1 MKKILILIF
10 SYLLFNIINISSS
23 FSSDVDKVRDLA
35 NSKPFVIEDKTA
47 SQLANQFLSDAGV
60 SIGWDDDRNFYIAK
74 ASAYSAI
81 KDPNVPNFLDI
92 RAIKTFE
99 ANITAK
105 SEIISFIRTELS
117 AEDIVKIPS
126 IDSSVKISDKVVA
139 QENSSTV
146 KTFSSMPLVGAFQ
159 VAHFESFVDGQ
170 YEVTVILMWNVEQEN
185 RVFSLLNGKK
195 IQLEPSTISLKDYI
209 KNTNWASTIGGR
221 KFIDDKG
228 EFYLFGIGAAPLKGK
243 TSAHMKTSKG
253 KSELYAQKELA
264 IALKGDI
271 QLNRLA
277 KDKMQEIIDKDG
289 SVENVTSSSFAET
302 ISQKL
307 DGLKIKGA
315 SKRYSDVL
323 SHPLTGHKMFV
334 TVYSLSMSSSNVK
347 KSKPKLKKIKKVKNS
362 SENNSNQNPVT
373 PSEASKR
380 SKLTVVS
387 TSVEGIGLNK
397 KEAIRDGLLQ
407 AISQVNGI
415 QMSSES
421 STMMK
426 SFETVSD
433 GNENFASASSFQ
445 EKIKQSTKG
454 VVQSWKII
462 SMSKTGS
469 GKMFKANLDVNI
481 SKLQL
486 SDDLKRMRIVISS
499 PEINSTVKNTSK
511 AKKFNS
517 TFSKN
522 LNKMLTNS
530 NRFAILDRKNTQA
543 ISKELKM
550 IASGNFRVEETAKLG
565 NKVAADYLLISS
577 LNEISNKKIYKK
589 LMGENISIT
598 KSKASVSINI
608 IDIATSQIIFSDD
621 FNLSQSGGS
630 INSLAK
636 IISNRLS
643 RKITDT
649 FYPAKVIAKDGKKI
663 VVDQGKSFFNK
674 KTKYKLLRLG
684 GKVIDQTTGKYSAR
698 VEKEVADLIF
708 ISGSPKQSKLK
719 IDNEKINL
727 KNLKFDG
734 SFLVRPI
741 FKSLPTEDEIAKQ
754 KLKKVKTK
762 SKKMMKKIDKDK
774 DW

>member
-1 MKKILILIF
+1 MKILTVILFLIT
-10 SYLLFNIINISSS
+10 ISLNFISLS
-23 FSSDVDKVRDLA
+23 FSSDVENARSLS
-35 NSKPFVIEDKTA
+35 NSKPFVIENQTA
-47 SQLANQFLSDAGV
+47 SQLANNFLENAGV
-60 SIGWDDDRNFYIAK
+60 SIGWNEDRNFYVAK

-99 ANITAK
+99 ATITAK
-105 SEIISFIRTELS
+105 SEIISFIKTELS
-117 AEDIVKIPS
+117 ADDLVKISS
-126 IDSSVKISDKVVA
+126 IDPNLVKSDKVVA
-139 QENSSTV
+139 QENTSTV
-146 KTFSSMPLVGAFQ
+146 RTFSSMPLVGAFQ
-159 VAHFESFVDGQ
+159 VAHFESFEDGQ
-170 YEVTVILMWNVEQEN
+170 YEITVILMWSIEQEN
-185 RVFSLLNGKK
+185 RVFSLLNGKR
-195 IQLEPSTISLKDYI
+195 IDLEPSTISLKRFI

-221 KFIDDKG
+221 KFVDNKG
-228 EFYLFGIGAAPLKGK
+228 EFYLFGIGAAALKGK

-271 QLNRLA
+271 EMNRLA
-277 KDKMQEIIDKDG
+277 KDKMQEIINKDG
-289 SVENVTSSSFAET
+289 SVENITTSSFAET

-307 DGLKIKGA
+307 EGLKIKGA
-315 SKRYSDVL
+315 SKRYSDIVL
-323 SHPLTGHKMFV
+323 HPLTGHKMFV
-334 TVYSLSMSSSNVK
+334 TVYSLSLSSSNIK
-347 KSKPKLKKIKKVKNS
+347 KPKQKLKQTKNINNTYKNNKET
-362 SENNSNQNPVT
+362 ENPT
-373 PSEASKR
+373 KASAR
-380 SKLTVVS
+380 SKLTVIS

-407 AISQVNGI
+407 AISQVNGM

-421 STMMK
+421 STIMK

-454 VVQSWKII
+454 VVQSWKIVSI
-462 SMSKTGS
+462 SKTES
-469 GKMFKANLDVNI
+469 GEMVKANLEVKI

-486 SDDLKRMRIVISS
+486 SDDLKRMRIVIAA
-499 PEINSTVKNTSK
+499 PKIASTVKNASK

-517 TFSKN
+517 NFSTN

-530 NRFAILDRKNTQA
+530 NRFAILDRKNTQTV
-543 ISKELKM
+543 SKELKM
-550 IASGNFRVEETAKLG
+550 IASGNFRVEEVAKLG

-577 LNEISNKKIYKK
+577 LNEIGSKKIYKK
-589 LMGENISIT
+589 LMGESISLT
-598 KSKASVSINI
+598 KSKASISVNI
-608 IDIATSQIIFSDD
+608 IDISTSQIIFSDD
-621 FNLSQSGGS
+621 FTLAQSSGNVG
-630 INSLAK
+630 SLAK
-636 IISNRLS
+636 IISSRLS

-649 FYPAKVIAKDGKKI
+649 FYPAKVISQNGKNI
-663 VVDQGKSFFNK
+663 IVDQGKSFFNK

-684 GKVIDQTTGKYSAR
+684 GKVIDQTTGKFSAR
-698 VEKEVADLIF
+698 VENEVGNLAF

-719 IDNEKINL
+719 IIDTKINL
-727 KNLKFDG
+727 SGLKFDG

-741 FKSLPTEDEIAKQ
+741 FKTLPTEDEVAKE
-754 KLKKVKTK
+754 KLKKVRNK

>member
-1 MKKILILIF
+1 MNKLIVILTFI
-10 SYLLFNIINISSS
+10 LFNFSSISVCFSSS
-23 FSSDVDKVRDLA
+23 VQDARNIA
-35 NSKPFVIEDKTA
+35 NSKPFIIENKTA
-47 SQLANQFLSDAGV
+47 SQLANDFLLDAGV
-60 SIGWDDDRNFYIAK
+60 SIGWNEDRNFYVAK

-99 ANITAK
+99 ANISAK
-105 SEIISFIRTELS
+105 AEIISFIRTELS
-117 AEDIVKIPS
+117 AEDILKIPS
-126 IDSSVKISDKVVA
+126 VDPNAVKSNDVVA
-139 QENSSTV
+139 QENTSTV
-146 KTFSSMPLVGAFQ
+146 RTFSAMPLVGAFQ
-159 VAHFESFVDGQ
+159 VAHFESFEDGQ
-170 YEVTVILMWNVEQEN
+170 YEVTIILMWSVEQER
-185 RVFSLLNGKK
+185 RVYSLLNGKK
-195 IQLEPSTISLKDYI
+195 IELEPSTMSLKNYI
-209 KNTNWASTIGGR
+209 KNTNWSSTIGGR
-221 KFIDDKG
+221 KFIDDNG
-228 EFYLFGIGAAPLKGK
+228 EFYLFGIGAAALKGK

-271 QLNRLA
+271 ELNRLA
-277 KDKMQEIIDKDG
+277 KDKMQEIINKDG

-307 DGLKIKGA
+307 EGLKIKGA
-315 SKRYSDVL
+315 SKRYSDVV

-347 KSKPKLKKIKKVKNS
+347 KSNPKLKKIKNS
-362 SENNSNQNPVT
+362 STNNNNENTTNATKGS
-373 PSEASKR
+373 SR
-380 SKLTVVS
+380 SKLIVVS

-397 KEAIRDGLLQ
+397 KEAIKDGLLQ

-454 VVQSWKII
+454 VVQSWNII
-462 SMSKTGS
+462 SVSKTGS
-469 GKMFKANLDVNI
+469 GEMIKANLEVKV

-486 SDDLKRMRIVISS
+486 SDQLKRMRIVISD
-499 PEINSTVKNTSK
+499 PEIGRNVKNVSK
-511 AKKFNS
+511 AKRFNT
-517 TFSKN
+517 TFSSN

-550 IASGNFRVEETAKLG
+550 IASGNFRVEEVAKLG

-577 LNEISNKKIYKK
+577 LNDIGSKKIYKK
-589 LMGENISIT
+589 LMGEKISIT
-598 KSKASVSINI
+598 NSNASISVSIV
-608 IDIATSQIIFSDD
+608 DIATSQIVFSDD
-621 FNLSQSGGS
+621 FDLSQSGG
-630 INSLAK
+630 NLKSLAK
-636 IISNRLS
+636 LISNRLS
-643 RKITDT
+643 RKVTDT
-649 FYPAKVIAKDGKKI
+649 FYPAKVIGLNGENI
-663 VVDQGKSFFNK
+663 IVDQGKSFFNK
-674 KTKYKLLRLG
+674 KTKYKLLKLG
-684 GKVIDQTTGKYSAR
+684 GKVIDQTTGKFSAR
-698 VEKEVADLIF
+698 VENEVGDLNF

-719 IDNEKINL
+719 IVGTEMKL
-727 KNLKFDG
+727 SNLKFDG
-734 SFLVRPI
+734 SFLVRPV
-741 FKSLPTEDEIAKQ
+741 FKTLPTEDEIAKER
-754 KLKKVKTK
+754 LKKVKSK

>member
-1 MKKILILIF
+1 MKISTVILL
-10 SYLLFNIINISSS
+10 YIIISLNFISLS
-23 FSSDVDKVRDLA
+23 FSSGVEEARNLA
-35 NSKPFVIEDKTA
+35 NSKPFVIENQTA
-47 SQLANQFLSDAGV
+47 SQLANNFLENAGV
-60 SIGWDDDRNFYIAK
+60 SIGWNEDRNFYLAK

-99 ANITAK
+99 ATITAK
-105 SEIISFIRTELS
+105 SEIISFIKTELS
-117 AEDIVKIPS
+117 ADDLVKISS
-126 IDSSVKISDKVVA
+126 IDPDLVKSDKVVA
-139 QENSSTV
+139 QENTSTV
-146 KTFSSMPLVGAFQ
+146 RTFSSMPLVGAFQ
-159 VAHFESFVDGQ
+159 VAHFESFEDGQ
-170 YEVTVILMWNVEQEN
+170 YEITVVLMWSVEQEN

-195 IQLEPSTISLKDYI
+195 ISLEPSTISLKSFI

-221 KFIDDKG
+221 KFVDNNG
-228 EFYLFGIGAAPLKGK
+228 EFYLFGIGAAALKGK

-271 QLNRLA
+271 EMNRLA
-277 KDKMQEIIDKDG
+277 KDKMQEIINKDG

-315 SKRYSDVL
+315 SKRYSDVVL
-323 SHPLTGHKMFV
+323 HPLTGHKMFV

-347 KSKPKLKKIKKVKNS
+347 KTKQKLKQIKKVNNS
-362 SENNSNQNPVT
+362 SQNKNNQQSANT
-373 PSEASKR
+373 TKASTR
-380 SKLTVVS
+380 SKLTVIS

-407 AISQVNGI
+407 AISQVNGM

-421 STMMK
+421 STIMK

-433 GNENFASASSFQ
+433 GNESFASASSFQ

-454 VVQSWKII
+454 VVQSWKIV
-462 SMSKTGS
+462 SVSKTES
-469 GKMFKANLDVNI
+469 GEMIKANLEVKI

-486 SDDLKRMRIVISS
+486 SDDLKRMRIVLAA
-499 PEINSTVKNTSK
+499 PEIGSTVKNASK

-517 TFSKN
+517 NFSTN
-522 LNKMLTNS
+522 LNKMLINS
-530 NRFAILDRKNTQA
+530 NRFAILDRKNTQSV
-543 ISKELKM
+543 SKELKM
-550 IASGNFRVEETAKLG
+550 IASGNFRVEEVAKLG

-577 LNEISNKKIYKK
+577 LNEIGSKKIYKK
-589 LMGENISIT
+589 LMGESISLT
-598 KSKASVSINI
+598 KTKASISVNI
-608 IDIATSQIIFSDD
+608 IDISTSQIIFSDD
-621 FNLSQSGGS
+621 FNLNQSSGNIG
-630 INSLAK
+630 SLAK
-636 IISNRLS
+636 IISNRLA

-649 FYPAKVIAKDGKKI
+649 FYPAKVISQKGKNI
-663 VVDQGKSFFNK
+663 IVDQGKSFFNK

-684 GKVIDQTTGKYSAR
+684 GKVIDQTTGKFSAR
-698 VEKEVADLIF
+698 VENEVGNLTF

-719 IDNEKINL
+719 IINTKINL
-727 KNLKFDG
+727 SGLKFDG
-734 SFLVRPI
+734 SFLVRPV
-741 FKSLPTEDEIAKQ
+741 FKSLPTEDEIAKE
-754 KLKKVKTK
+754 KLKKVRSK

>member
-1 MKKILILIF
+1 MKKILILIL

-185 RVFSLLNGKK
+185 RVYSLLNGKK
-195 IQLEPSTISLKDYI
+195 IQLEPSTISLKNYI

-302 ISQKL
+302 SFS
-307 DGLKIKGA
+307 KI
-315 SKRYSDVL
+315 RW
-323 SHPLTGHKMFV
+323 F
-334 TVYSLSMSSSNVK
+334 
-347 KSKPKLKKIKKVKNS
+347 KN
-362 SENNSNQNPVT
+362 
-373 PSEASKR
+373 KR
-380 SKLTVVS
+380 SLKT
-387 TSVEGIGLNK
+387 
-397 KEAIRDGLLQ
+397 LQ
-407 AISQVNGI
+407 
-415 QMSSES
+415 
-421 STMMK
+421 
-426 SFETVSD
+426 
-433 GNENFASASSFQ
+433 
-445 EKIKQSTKG
+445 
-454 VVQSWKII
+454 
-462 SMSKTGS
+462 
-469 GKMFKANLDVNI
+469 
-481 SKLQL
+481 
-486 SDDLKRMRIVISS
+486 
-499 PEINSTVKNTSK
+499 
-511 AKKFNS
+511 
-517 TFSKN
+517 
-522 LNKMLTNS
+522 
-530 NRFAILDRKNTQA
+530 
-543 ISKELKM
+543 
-550 IASGNFRVEETAKLG
+550 
-565 NKVAADYLLISS
+565 
-577 LNEISNKKIYKK
+577 
-589 LMGENISIT
+589 
-598 KSKASVSINI
+598 
-608 IDIATSQIIFSDD
+608 
-621 FNLSQSGGS
+621 
-630 INSLAK
+630 
-636 IISNRLS
+636 
-643 RKITDT
+643 
-649 FYPAKVIAKDGKKI
+649 
-663 VVDQGKSFFNK
+663 
-674 KTKYKLLRLG
+674 
-684 GKVIDQTTGKYSAR
+684 
-698 VEKEVADLIF
+698 
-708 ISGSPKQSKLK
+708 
-719 IDNEKINL
+719 
-727 KNLKFDG
+727 
-734 SFLVRPI
+734 
-741 FKSLPTEDEIAKQ
+741 
-754 KLKKVKTK
+754 
-762 SKKMMKKIDKDK
+762 
-774 DW
+774 

>member
-195 IQLEPSTISLKDYI
+195 IQLEPSTISLKNYI

-462 SMSKTGS
+462 SVSKTES

-481 SKLQL
+481 SKLEL
-486 SDDLKRMRIVISS
+486 SDDLK
-499 PEINSTVKNTSK
+499 
-511 AKKFNS
+511 
-517 TFSKN
+517 
-522 LNKMLTNS
+522 
-530 NRFAILDRKNTQA
+530 
-543 ISKELKM
+543 
-550 IASGNFRVEETAKLG
+550 G
-565 NKVAADYLLISS
+565 
-577 LNEISNKKIYKK
+577 
-589 LMGENISIT
+589 
-598 KSKASVSINI
+598 
-608 IDIATSQIIFSDD
+608 
-621 FNLSQSGGS
+621 
-630 INSLAK
+630 
-636 IISNRLS
+636 
-643 RKITDT
+643 
-649 FYPAKVIAKDGKKI
+649 
-663 VVDQGKSFFNK
+663 
-674 KTKYKLLRLG
+674 
-684 GKVIDQTTGKYSAR
+684 
-698 VEKEVADLIF
+698 
-708 ISGSPKQSKLK
+708 
-719 IDNEKINL
+719 
-727 KNLKFDG
+727 
-734 SFLVRPI
+734 
-741 FKSLPTEDEIAKQ
+741 
-754 KLKKVKTK
+754 
-762 SKKMMKKIDKDK
+762 
-774 DW
+774 

>member
-1 MKKILILIF
+1 MNILTVILFLIT
-10 SYLLFNIINISSS
+10 ISLNFISLS
-23 FSSDVDKVRDLA
+23 FSSDVENARSLS
-35 NSKPFVIEDKTA
+35 NSKPFVIENQTA
-47 SQLANQFLSDAGV
+47 SQLANNFLENAGV
-60 SIGWDDDRNFYIAK
+60 SIGWNEDRNFYVAK

-99 ANITAK
+99 ATITAK
-105 SEIISFIRTELS
+105 SEIISFIKTELS
-117 AEDIVKIPS
+117 ADDLVKISS
-126 IDSSVKISDKVVA
+126 IDPNLVKSDKVVA
-139 QENSSTV
+139 QENTSTV
-146 KTFSSMPLVGAFQ
+146 RTFSSMPLVGAFQ
-159 VAHFESFVDGQ
+159 VAHFESFEDGQ
-170 YEVTVILMWNVEQEN
+170 YEITVILMWSIEQEN
-185 RVFSLLNGKK
+185 RVFSLLNGKR
-195 IQLEPSTISLKDYI
+195 IDLEPSTISLKSFI

-221 KFIDDKG
+221 KFVDNKG
-228 EFYLFGIGAAPLKGK
+228 EFYLFGIGAAALKGK

-271 QLNRLA
+271 EMNRLA
-277 KDKMQEIIDKDG
+277 KDKMQEIINKDG
-289 SVENVTSSSFAET
+289 SVENITTSSFAET

-307 DGLKIKGA
+307 EGLKIKGA
-315 SKRYSDVL
+315 SKRYSDIVL
-323 SHPLTGHKMFV
+323 HPLTGHKMFV
-334 TVYSLSMSSSNVK
+334 TVYSLSLSSSNIK
-347 KSKPKLKKIKKVKNS
+347 KPKQKLKQTKNINNTYKNNQET
-362 SENNSNQNPVT
+362 ENPT
-373 PSEASKR
+373 KASAR
-380 SKLTVVS
+380 SKLTVIS

-407 AISQVNGI
+407 AISQVNGM

-421 STMMK
+421 STIIK

-454 VVQSWKII
+454 VVQSWKIVSI
-462 SMSKTGS
+462 SKTES
-469 GKMFKANLDVNI
+469 GEMVKANLEVKI

-486 SDDLKRMRIVISS
+486 SDDLKRMRIVIAA
-499 PEINSTVKNTSK
+499 PKIASTVKNASK

-517 TFSKN
+517 NFSTN

-530 NRFAILDRKNTQA
+530 NRFAILDRKNTQTV
-543 ISKELKM
+543 SKELKM
-550 IASGNFRVEETAKLG
+550 IASGNFRVEEVAKLG

-577 LNEISNKKIYKK
+577 LNEIGSKKIYKK
-589 LMGENISIT
+589 LMGESISLT
-598 KSKASVSINI
+598 KSKASISVNI
-608 IDIATSQIIFSDD
+608 IDISTSQIIFSDD
-621 FNLSQSGGS
+621 FTLAQSSGNVG
-630 INSLAK
+630 SLAK
-636 IISNRLS
+636 IISSRLS

-649 FYPAKVIAKDGKKI
+649 FYPAKVISQNGKNI
-663 VVDQGKSFFNK
+663 IVDQGKSFFNK

-684 GKVIDQTTGKYSAR
+684 GKVIDQTTGKFSAR
-698 VEKEVADLIF
+698 VENEVGNLAF

-719 IDNEKINL
+719 IIDTKINL
-727 KNLKFDG
+727 SGLKFDG

-741 FKSLPTEDEIAKQ
+741 FKTLPTEDEVAKE
-754 KLKKVKTK
+754 KLMKVRNK